1 MEVRAAGEGIRTSKE
16 ASQDMD
22 DLEVKVGKIEQP
34 SGLLTVEIL
43 GLMEVCQVL
52 VICKDLDGEEGTVE
66 IMPPGF

>member
-43 GLMEVCQVL
+43 GLMEVCQVF
-52 VICKDLDGEEGTVE
+52 VVCEDLDGERGAMEV
-66 IMPPGF
+66 MSP